1 MSRQARDAPA
11 AANQRDPLS
20 LGRVNAAVVVEVVV
34 TLSVEVCAVA
44 PLRVTEVGERVHVA
58 GWLAAV
64 GVTAQ
69 VRATAPLNPPD
80 PVALMV
86 AVLPVVAPALTV
98 MLPLLLSAKLGE
110 AAETVTVT
118 AAEVLVLKL
127 VSPL

>member
-1 MSRQARDAPA
+1 
-11 AANQRDPLS
+11 
-20 LGRVNAAVVVEVVV
+20 
-34 TLSVEVCAVA
+34 
-44 PLRVTEVGERVHVA
+44 
-58 GWLAAV
+58 
-64 GVTAQ
+64 
-69 VRATAPLNPPD
+69 
-80 PVALMV
+80 MV